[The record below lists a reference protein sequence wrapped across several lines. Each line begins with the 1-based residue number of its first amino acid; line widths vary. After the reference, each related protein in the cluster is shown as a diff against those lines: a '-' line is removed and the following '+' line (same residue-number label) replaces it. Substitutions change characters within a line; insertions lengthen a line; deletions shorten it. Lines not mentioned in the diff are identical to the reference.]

1 MLKGCSVSN
10 VPKRTLVQ
18 EAQKSWNDHWV
29 QQSKTGNKNWH
40 TRSDFARG
48 NLLQVGGSVAKA
60 FKNDVDRQELAYQ
73 KRLCKRQLI
82 ASWGVS
88 CKIVSIFGNH
98 IRNLFYIFFVGV
110 EKHVTLGNF
119 TPIILYLAIN
129 ESMCQSFW
137 PYRINMIG
145 NEIMIECW
153 RLESFKLGWTRS
165 INKDGSLDT
174 RRDVFFLC
182 ISFCFLKAL
191 HLHSITSTYGQA
203 WPTQL
208 RTSHSARQNR
218 TRSLTCTLE

>member
-1 MLKGCSVSN
+1 MFKLREHIVLKAWEMLKGCSVSN

-88 CKIVSIFGNH
+88 CKIVSIFGNY
-98 IRNLFYIFFVGV
+98 IRNLFYIFLAGV
-110 EKHVTLGNF
+110 EKHVSRPTS
-119 TPIILYLAIN
+119 PIYHSYYLAIN

-145 NEIMIECW
+145 NGTMIMMEW
-153 RLESFKLGWTRS
+153 FRLESFFNLVGLVQSTRMS
-165 INKDGSLDT
+165 
-174 RRDVFFLC
+174 
-182 ISFCFLKAL
+182 
-191 HLHSITSTYGQA
+191 
-203 WPTQL
+203 P
-208 RTSHSARQNR
+208 
-218 TRSLTCTLE
+218 